1 LSDPYQ
7 VVIDYLKRELARG
20 RWTPGELMPSES
32 ELVQR
37 FGFSRM
43 TVNRAVKE
51 LQTAG
56 LVKRVRGAGT
66 YAAQLH
72 RLSSTLTIRDL
83 HDEIAQ
89 RGHTHHAEVHLA
101 RQELA
106 SVEVAAK
113 LGVAVHAPVFHT
125 IIVHYENLTPLQYED
140 RFVNPKVAPAY
151 LDVDFV
157 RTTPTHYLLEVA
169 PVWEAQYFIEA
180 GVPTAREARLLKIK
194 RNEPCLM
201 VTRRT
206 ANNNAPITFVRL
218 VHPGSRYQI
227 EGAFKP

>member
-1 LSDPYQ
+1 MSDPYQ

-83 HDEIAQ
+83 HDETAVILAGHEPLMGYLAAYLLNAPSLQ
-89 RGHTHHAEVHLA
+89 VDMKKSAMVRIDLATLGAAPRGVLRWMIVPKLA
-101 RQELA
+101 R
-106 SVEVAAK
+106 
-113 LGVAVHAPVFHT
+113 
-125 IIVHYENLTPLQYED
+125 
-140 RFVNPKVAPAY
+140 
-151 LDVDFV
+151 
-157 RTTPTHYLLEVA
+157 
-169 PVWEAQYFIEA
+169 
-180 GVPTAREARLLKIK
+180 
-194 RNEPCLM
+194 
-201 VTRRT
+201 
-206 ANNNAPITFVRL
+206 
-218 VHPGSRYQI
+218 
-227 EGAFKP
+227 